1 VMGHAPVV
9 LLTIPVVAT
18 LAGGL
23 LAIRFQRFR
32 VALVAVGA
40 GLLLGAAFL
49 DLLPEAVGLGQDAGM
64 KPVSVLGLTL
74 LFFLLFSAV
83 ETWLDGWRERT
94 GSGKQA
100 IGRVGGGL
108 LIFHSFR
115 DGMAI
120 GAAFAA
126 SHTAGYAVAT
136 GIAAHE
142 YGAADDGGREA
153 AGGGLLVSGGG
164 CAGTVSG
171 GADDCVVAAV
181 VAWGGGVAG
190 VGRRVLFADGDERFS
205 AGGAGGCFAAWVV
218 DGGGGGWSGVYLGG
232 ELVAVLEANWFR
244 GAR

>member
-1 VMGHAPVV
+1 MMGHAPVV

-136 GIAAHE
+136 GIAAHDFGDGMNTVLLTTAGE
-142 YGAADDGGREA
+142 KPRAADYWFLAADALAPFLGGLTTVWWLLSSHGAAVLLA
-153 AGGGLLVSGGG
+153 LAGGFFLQMATSDFLPV
-164 CAGTVSG
+164 VR
-171 GADDCVVAAV
+171 ADASRRGWLMV
-181 VAWGGGVAG
+181 GV
-190 VGRRVLFADGDERFS
+190 
-205 AGGAGGCFAAWVV
+205 AGGAGFIWV
-218 DGGGGGWSGVYLGG
+218 
-232 ELVAVLEANWFR
+232 ANWLLS
-244 GAR
+244 

>member
-1 VMGHAPVV
+1 MGHAPVV

-136 GIAAHE
+136 GIAAHDFGDGMNTVLLTTAGE
-142 YGAADDGGREA
+142 KPRAADYWFLAADALAPFLGGLTTVWWLLSSHGAAVLLA
-153 AGGGLLVSGGG
+153 LAGGFFLQMATSDFLPV
-164 CAGTVSG
+164 VR
-171 GADDCVVAAV
+171 ADASRRGWLMV
-181 VAWGGGVAG
+181 GV
-190 VGRRVLFADGDERFS
+190 
-205 AGGAGGCFAAWVV
+205 AGGAGFIWV
-218 DGGGGGWSGVYLGG
+218 
-232 ELVAVLEANWFR
+232 ANWLLS
-244 GAR
+244 